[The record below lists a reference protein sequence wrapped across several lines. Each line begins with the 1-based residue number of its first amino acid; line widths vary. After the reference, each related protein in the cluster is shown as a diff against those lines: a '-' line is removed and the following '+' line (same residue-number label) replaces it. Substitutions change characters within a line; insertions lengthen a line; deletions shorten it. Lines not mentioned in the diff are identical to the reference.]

1 MAVCLLV
8 VTVSHIG
15 FPRSWA
21 ISSIEVQSFYRL
33 NSRGGGDIVQ
43 IERRWA
49 SDIYSSLA
57 EASGITRSDS
67 TPRGSGAI

>member
-49 SDIYSSLA
+49 SDVYSSLA
-57 EASGITRSDS
+57 GASGITRSDS
-67 TPRGSGAI
+67 TPGGSGAI